1 MSPYSKDLKDAMRA
15 KDTNKLSVLRTLLA
29 QTLNASKTN
38 SPIVTDM
45 HMLALIRKN
54 SAAAKT
60 AAKEFRAAKRD
71 DLAEKELAQLKVYEE
86 YTAGVEIVGEEEVRE
101 VVKKVVE
108 KIKAE
113 NGKLAA
119 GEVMKKV
126 LSPEAGLEGKN
137 LDKGMV
143 AKVVKELIAAQQ

>member
-1 MSPYSKDLKDAMRA
+1 MRA

-60 AAKEFRAAKRD
+60 AAEEFKAAKRD

-86 YTAGVEIVGEEEVRE
+86 YTAGVEVVSEEEVRN
-101 VVKKVVE
+101 VVMKAIE
-108 KIKAE
+108 DIKTAG
-113 NGKLAA
+113 GKLAA

-126 LSPEAGLEGKN
+126 LAPEACFEGKN
-137 LDKGMV
+137 LDKAMV
-143 AKVVKELIAAQQ
+143 AKIVKELISAQQ

>member
-1 MSPYSKDLKDAMRA
+1 MRA

-38 SPIVTDM
+38 SPILTDM

-60 AAKEFRAAKRD
+60 AAEEFKAAKRD
-71 DLAEKELAQLKVYEE
+71 DLAEKELAQLKVYDE
-86 YTAGVEIVGEEEVRE
+86 YTAGVEVVGEEEVSN
-101 VVKKVVE
+101 VVQKVIQE
-108 KIKAE
+108 IKAG

-126 LSPEAGLEGKN
+126 LAPEAGFEGKN
-137 LDKGMV
+137 LDKAMV
-143 AKVVKELIAAQQ
+143 AKVVKELISAQQ

>member
-1 MSPYSKDLKDAMRA
+1 MRA

-38 SPIVTDM
+38 TPIVTDM

-60 AAKEFRAAKRD
+60 AAEEFKAAKRD
-71 DLAEKELAQLKVYEE
+71 DLAQKELAQLKVYDE
-86 YTAGVEIVGEEEVRE
+86 YTAGVEVVGEKEVRD
-101 VVKKVVE
+101 VVMKTIE
-108 KIKAE
+108 DIKAS
-113 NGKLAA
+113 GDKLAA

-126 LSPEAGLEGKN
+126 LAPEAGFDGKN

-143 AKVVKELIAAQQ
+143 AKVVKELISAQQ

>member
-1 MSPYSKDLKDAMRA
+1 MRA

-60 AAKEFRAAKRD
+60 AAEEFKAAKRD
-71 DLAEKELAQLKVYEE
+71 DLAEKELAQLKVYDE
-86 YTAGVEIVGEEEVRE
+86 YTAGVEVVGEEEVRN
-101 VVKKVVE
+101 VVMKTIE
-108 KIKAE
+108 EIKAG

-126 LSPEAGLEGKN
+126 LAPEAGFEGKN
-137 LDKGMV
+137 LDKAMV
-143 AKVVKELIAAQQ
+143 AKVVKELISAQQ

>member
-1 MSPYSKDLKDAMRA
+1 MRA

-60 AAKEFRAAKRD
+60 AAEEFKAAKRD

-86 YTAGVEIVGEEEVRE
+86 YTAGVEVVSEEEVRN
-101 VVKKVVE
+101 VVMKAIE
-108 KIKAE
+108 DIKTAG
-113 NGKLAA
+113 GKLAA

-126 LSPEAGLEGKN
+126 LASEACFEGKN
-137 LDKGMV
+137 LDKAMV
-143 AKVVKELIAAQQ
+143 AKIVKELISAQQ